1 MKAKSSLTLLASLVL
16 ITFIFTQCQKGD
28 VGPAGPA
35 GPTGSAGAA
44 GSPGATG
51 PKGDTGTANV
61 IYSPWLDVTYNGLDT
76 VHNNDGSID
85 TVHIGSVID
94 TLWWIGHI
102 TATKLTQTILD
113 RGEMKVYINW
123 GTQANPDISPLPL
136 FDAFF
141 FGIIINPE
149 FLLQRIDLYA
159 NFNASTFTDA
169 GQKSFQYRYILIPG
183 SVAGRLSKPAVD
195 LNNYK
200 EVKAYFGLPD

>member
-1 MKAKSSLTLLASLVL
+1 MKAKSSVTLLASLVL

-35 GPTGSAGAA
+35 GPAGANGAA
-44 GSPGATG
+44 GPAGATG

-61 IYSPWLDVTYNGLDT
+61 IYSPWLDVTFT
-76 VHNNDGSID
+76 PD

-94 TLWWIGHI
+94 TVWWIGKI
-102 TATKLTQTILD
+102 TANKLTQAILD

-123 GTQANPDISPLPL
+123 GTQATPDISPLPL

-169 GQKSFQYRYILIPG
+169 GQKAFQYRYILIPG
-183 SVAGRLSKPAVD
+183 SVAGRLSKPAINW
-195 LNNYK
+195 NNYN
-200 EVKAYFGLPD
+200 EVKAYLGLTD